1 MRAPEVVAEAV
12 QAAAAGH
19 LVICGLPA
27 RSAPEAIE
35 RLLDQCPP
43 ERRVQLQALV
53 AETLRGVV
61 TQVLLRKSG
70 GGRVAARELL
80 LGTPGV
86 SGLIAEGKLAQ
97 LGLALDNGRRQG
109 MVPLT
114 DALVAF
120 VQSGVVDVK
129 EAWRRAGD
137 RAALLKQLKREG
149 IDTSFTER
157 LA

>member
-1 MRAPEVVAEAV
+1 M
-12 QAAAAGH
+12 
-19 LVICGLPA
+19 
-27 RSAPEAIE
+27 
-35 RLLDQCPP
+35 
-43 ERRVQLQALV
+43 QLQALV

-61 TQVLLRKSG
+61 TQVLLRKGG

-80 LGTPGV
+80 LGTPG
-86 SGLIAEGKLAQ
+86 SCGLIAEGKLSQ
-97 LGLALDNGRRQG
+97 LSLALDNGRRQG

-120 VQSGVVDVK
+120 VQSGVVDVR

-137 RAALLKQLKREG
+137 RASLLKQLKREG